1 MGARDNKKMKSENAK
16 DAMAKR
22 AVYVPATFMHIAG
35 ISHIMKKVYEKHNV
49 TSFRHAAPNM
59 ALQLSP
65 DYRTMLNYAT
75 QTVTATIVNAKANYL
90 IKNMRRLFK
99 DNCLDGVEFFVVGR
113 GGVTTFK
120 GVYMFIITAQQWISL
135 TVWTTLIKNWD

>member
-16 DAMAKR
+16 DAMAKG

-90 IKNMRRLFK
+90 IKNMRRLF
-99 DNCLDGVEFFVVGR
+99 R
-113 GGVTTFK
+113 
-120 GVYMFIITAQQWISL
+120 ITAL
-135 TVWTTLIKNWD
+135 TVLNFSWWGGAG